1 MKFLIFWASL
11 CFLVSSPVKAEK
23 RQVSAL
29 DILNLPAENRK
40 LAALESDESLFEDLR
55 GLSRNPQQPMQ
66 VRWRSLMLMSEMN
79 PKASIQELLKA
90 TTSAEWYMR
99 NAGLI
104 ALEQV
109 QKQRAVE
116 VAQELIR
123 DKALV
128 VRSAAVEVLSRN
140 LSPSIREIFWQEL
153 YKQYNFRAEK
163 SLWVR
168 AQILHALAQKPQEN
182 EGKIFERLLNEKD
195 HNIQTASLFAL
206 ERLNGFTLGRADTPV
221 GQKITLWQKH
231 LRKNY

>member
-1 MKFLIFWASL
+1 MKFLIFCTSL
-11 CFLVSSPVKAEK
+11 CLFLSLPGKAEK

-40 LAALESDESLFEDLR
+40 LAALESDESFFEELR
-55 GLSRNPQQPMQ
+55 GLSRNPHQSMQ

-79 PKASIQELLKA
+79 PKASIQDLLKA
-90 TTSAEWYMR
+90 TASSEWFMR

-109 QKQRAVE
+109 QKPRAIE

-128 VRSAAVEVLSRN
+128 VRSAAVEVLSHS
-140 LSPSIREIFWQEL
+140 LSPAIRELFWQEL

-168 AQILHALAQKPQEN
+168 TQILQALAQNPQEN
-182 EGKIFERLLNEKD
+182 EGKIFERLLNEKSHD
-195 HNIQTASLFAL
+195 IQNMSMMAL
-206 ERLNGFTLGRADTPV
+206 EKLYGIKLGQAETPL
-221 GQKITLWQKH
+221 GQKISLWQKH